1 MGNCSYKGFDT
12 CLDPIRVMTPSGQVL
27 EFNSAKPVSVVLQN
41 FPGHGVFRRDQLL
54 SPLDHRELLV
64 GGRLYYLF
72 PLAEDEKDQN
82 MKENVSSGLE
92 PVKISGVAEVE
103 PVRMST
109 SAVALQLVTKN
120 LSDGSGFEV
129 LPAPRK
135 GVWKVKLVINT
146 KQLEDIL
153 SEEVNTE
160 ALIEQMRIAAASS
173 MTVGPRRSKG
183 YWGLNLKPII
193 CNVMNKMV
201 VDDSSSPK
209 SVSPLLQQQTK

>member
-1 MGNCSYKGFDT
+1 M
-12 CLDPIRVMTPSGQVL
+12 L
-27 EFNSAKPVSVVLQN
+27 EFNSAKPVSDVLLN

-92 PVKISGVAEVE
+92 PV
-103 PVRMST
+103 RMST
-109 SAVALQLVTKN
+109 SAVVLQLVTKK

-160 ALIEQMRIAAASS
+160 ALIEKMRIAAASS

-183 YWGLNLKPII
+183 YWGINLKPIF

-209 SVSPLLQQQTK
+209 SVSPLLQQQT